1 MKNNLPLVLLLAA
14 VICPAADAPRVN
26 RMAIGHVEKSLD
38 SRIAGLWPDNALTVI
53 GSTRGV
59 YLDGYGAVFS
69 VEVNTVQ
76 ANVSPMH
83 PTLTKEELTQ
93 MRHKQIDRVPQ
104 LTKELK
110 KALVD
115 SAATLDPLAP
125 TDNVVISVIL
135 DHYSWETDKSS
146 LPSQITLQ
154 AQKSKLLD
162 VKRSN
167 GVGMDLAIKV
177 VQE

>member
-26 RMAIGHVEKSLD
+26 RMTIGHVEKSLD
-38 SRIAGLWPDNALTVI
+38 GRLAGLWPDNALTVI

-69 VEVNTVQ
+69 LEVNTVQ

-83 PTLTKEELTQ
+83 PTLTKEELAQ
-93 MRHKQIDRVPQ
+93 MRQKQIDRVPQ

-135 DHYSWETDKSS
+135 DHYSWEDKAT
-146 LPSQITLQ
+146 LPTQITLQ
-154 AQKSKLLD
+154 GQKSKLLD

-167 GVGMDLAIKV
+167 GAGMDLAIKV

>member
-1 MKNNLPLVLLLAA
+1 LAA

-26 RMAIGHVEKSLD
+26 RGSLRSVETSLD
-38 SRIAGLWPDNALTVI
+38 GRISRLWPDNALTLV

-69 VEVNTVQ
+69 AEVNTVQ
-76 ANVSPMH
+76 ATSMSPMH
-83 PTLTKEELTQ
+83 PTFTKEDVAQ
-93 MRHKQIDRVPQ
+93 MKKKQLDRVPE
-104 LTKELK
+104 LTAELK

-115 SAATLDPLAP
+115 SAASLDPLAP
-125 TDNVVISVIL
+125 TDNVVISVVL
-135 DHYSWETDKSS
+135 DHYSWEDKGSQ
-146 LPSQITLQ
+146 PSQITVQ

-162 VKRSN
+162 VKHNN

-177 VQE
+177 VKE

>member
-1 MKNNLPLVLLLAA
+1 MKHFLPLFVILAA

-26 RMAIGHVEKSLD
+26 RGSLRPVELSLD
-38 SRIAGLWPDNALTVI
+38 GRITRLWQDNSLTLV

-69 VEVNTVQ
+69 AEVNTVQ
-76 ANVSPMH
+76 ANTFMMH
-83 PTLTKEELTQ
+83 PTLTKEEMDQLRQ
-93 MRHKQIDRVPQ
+93 KQIARVPE
-104 LTKELK
+104 LTTEMK

-115 SAATLDPLAP
+115 SAASLDSLAP

-135 DHYSWETDKSS
+135 DHFSWEEKGS

-162 VKRSN
+162 VKRNN
-167 GVGMDLAIKV
+167 GAGMDLAIKV
-177 VQE
+177 VKE

>member
-1 MKNNLPLVLLLAA
+1 
-14 VICPAADAPRVN
+14 
-26 RMAIGHVEKSLD
+26 
-38 SRIAGLWPDNALTVI
+38 
-53 GSTRGV
+53 
-59 YLDGYGAVFS
+59 
-69 VEVNTVQ
+69 VNTVQ

-83 PTLTKEELTQ
+83 PTLTKEELAQ
-93 MRHKQIDRVPQ
+93 MRQKQIDRVPQ

-125 TDNVVISVIL
+125 TDNLVISVIL
-135 DHYSWETDKSS
+135 DHYSWEDKAS

-162 VKRSN
+162 VKRGN
-167 GVGMDLAIKV
+167 GAGMDLAIKV

>member
-1 MKNNLPLVLLLAA
+1 MKNNLPLFVLLAA

-26 RMAIGHVEKSLD
+26 RMDLYGHVESSLD
-38 SRIAGLWPDNALTVI
+38 GRISRLWQDNALTLV

-69 VEVNTVQ
+69 AEVSTVQ
-76 ANVSPMH
+76 LATNPMH
-83 PTLTKEELTQ
+83 PTLTKEELAQ
-93 MRHKQIDRVPQ
+93 MKQKQLARVPE
-104 LTKELK
+104 LTNELK

-115 SAATLDPLAP
+115 SAASLDPLAP

-135 DHYSWETDKSS
+135 DHYSWEDKGS
-146 LPSQITLQ
+146 LPSQITVQ

-162 VKRSN
+162 MKRNN
-167 GVGMDLAIKV
+167 GAGMDLAIKV
-177 VQE
+177 VKE

>member
-1 MKNNLPLVLLLAA
+1 MKKNLPLVLLLAA

-26 RMAIGHVEKSLD
+26 RIALGSVEKSLD

-83 PTLTKEELTQ
+83 PTLSKEEVVQ
-93 MRHKQIDRVPQ
+93 MRHRQIDRVPQ

-110 KALVD
+110 KMLVD
-115 SAATLDPLAP
+115 SAASLDPLAP
-125 TDNVVISVIL
+125 TDNVVISAIL
-135 DHYSWETDKSS
+135 DHYSWEDKGS

-162 VKRSN
+162 VKRAN
-167 GVGMDLAIKV
+167 GAGMDLAIKV

>member
-1 MKNNLPLVLLLAA
+1 MKYTLPLFVFVAA

-26 RMAIGHVEKSLD
+26 RGSLRPVETSLD
-38 SRIAGLWPDNALTVI
+38 TRISRLWPDNALTLI

-69 VEVNTVQ
+69 AEVNTVQ
-76 ANVSPMH
+76 ANTFLMH
-83 PTLTKEELTQ
+83 PSLSKEEMDQ
-93 MRHKQIDRVPQ
+93 VKQKQIARVPE
-104 LTKELK
+104 LTTELK

-115 SAATLDPLAP
+115 SAASLDPLGP

-135 DHYSWETDKSS
+135 DHYSWEDKGS
-146 LPSQITLQ
+146 LPTQITLQ

-162 VKRSN
+162 VKRNN
-167 GVGMDLAIKV
+167 GAGMDLAIKV
-177 VQE
+177 VKE